1 VKARFSPDLR
11 YLAAAI
17 AATLAVIAG
26 ALFLVDATVE
36 RTLDREEERAA
47 RRELSLLEAVFNDKG
62 GAGVIDAIT
71 RREQIDDDGSVVA
84 LKDDAGGVH
93 GGNLA
98 IWPDEQRDDRSWGEF
113 TLTRDDGPSRAKGLQ
128 ALLPDGSIALVAND
142 LTARDR
148 IRHASLAGF
157 ALALALVTAF
167 AMAAGARLSR
177 RARMRA
183 AMISRTA
190 EEVMAGRLH
199 ARVPVVSERDVFD
212 HLGAVVNQML
222 DRIEVLFAAMR
233 AVTDSLAHD
242 LRTPLNR
249 LSGALERAA
258 AQSQGHPEAL
268 SEIERAQGEASRL
281 AATFA
286 ALIDIARAESGL
298 SEEAMELVDLKALIE
313 SLTDLF
319 APSAED
325 RGASISVSAPALM
338 LRVHRP
344 LLQQAIGNLI
354 DNAVKFAP
362 PGGVIAITLKAIP
375 EGAEILVADSGAG
388 MSGERRARAGERFS
402 PPQPEQVAGKGAGLG
417 LSIVAATARLHKG
430 ELTLED
436 NLPGLRARLTLRSGE
451 VSGVAPGAERVGG
464 RP

>member
-1 VKARFSPDLR
+1 MNARFSPDLR
-11 YLAAAI
+11 YLALAI
-17 AATLAVIAG
+17 AATLAVIAA
-26 ALFLVDATVE
+26 ALFLVDAAVE
-36 RTLDREEERAA
+36 RTLDGEEERAA
-47 RRELSLLEAVFNDKG
+47 RRELSLLEAVFNDQG
-62 GAGVIDAIT
+62 GAGVIDAIA
-71 RREQIDDDGSVVA
+71 RREQIDDEGSIVA
-84 LKDDAGGVH
+84 LKDDAGAVH
-93 GGNLA
+93 GGNL
-98 IWPDEQRDDRSWGEF
+98 ITWPDEQRDDRSWEEF
-113 TLTRDDGPSRAKGLQ
+113 TITRDDGPARAKGLQ

-142 LTARDR
+142 LSARDR

-157 ALALALVTAF
+157 ALALVLVTAF

-177 RARMRA
+177 RARLRA
-183 AMISRTA
+183 AVISRTA

-249 LSGALERAA
+249 LNGALERAA
-258 AQSQGHPEAL
+258 AQSQDHAAAL
-268 SEIERAQGEASRL
+268 TEIERAQGEAGRL

-298 SEEAMELVDLKALIE
+298 SEEAMELVDLKALLE

-319 APSAED
+319 APAAED
-325 RGASISVSAPALM
+325 RGLSLSVSAPELL

-354 DNAVKFAP
+354 DNAIKFAP
-362 PGGVIAITLKAIP
+362 QGGVIAITLKAIP
-375 EGAEILVADSGAG
+375 EGAEILVADSGVG
-388 MSGERRARAGERFS
+388 MSVERRARAGERFS
-402 PPQPEQVAGKGAGLG
+402 PAQTEVKGTGLG
-417 LSIVAATARLHKG
+417 LSIVAATARLHRG
-430 ELTLED
+430 ELTLEE
-436 NLPGLRARLTLRSGE
+436 NQPGLRARLSLRSGAE
-451 VSGVAPGAERVGG
+451 TGVGAPGAGRVGG

>member
-1 VKARFSPDLR
+1 MNTRFSPDLR
-11 YLAAAI
+11 YLALAI
-17 AATLAVIAG
+17 AATLAVIAA
-26 ALFLVDATVE
+26 ALFVVDATVE

-47 RRELSLLEAVFNDKG
+47 RRELSLLEAVFNDQG
-62 GAGVIDAIT
+62 GAGVIDAIA
-71 RREQIDDDGSVVA
+71 RREHIDDEGSIVA
-84 LKDDAGGVH
+84 LKDDAGAVY
-93 GGNLA
+93 GGNLTA
-98 IWPDEQRDDRSWGEF
+98 WPDDQRDDRSWEEF
-113 TLTRDDGPSRAKGLQ
+113 TVTRDDGPSRAKGLQ
-128 ALLPDGSIALVAND
+128 ALLPDGSIALVATD
-142 LTARDR
+142 LSARDR

-157 ALALALVTAF
+157 AVALMLATAF
-167 AMAAGARLSR
+167 AMAAGARLDR
-177 RARMRA
+177 RARLRA
-183 AMISRTA
+183 GVISRTA
-190 EEVMAGRLH
+190 EEVMAGRLD
-199 ARVPVVSERDVFD
+199 ARVPVLRERDVFD

-249 LSGALERAA
+249 LNGALERAA
-258 AQSQGHPEAL
+258 AQSQGHAPAL
-268 SEIERAQGEASRL
+268 AEIERAQGEAGRL

-313 SLTDLF
+313 SLADLF

-325 RGASISVSAPALM
+325 RGLSISVSAPALM
-338 LRVHRP
+338 MRVHRP

-362 PGGVIAITLKAIP
+362 QRGVIVVALKAIAG
-375 EGAEILVADSGAG
+375 GAEIVVADSGAG
-388 MSGERRARAGERFS
+388 MSGDRRAQAGKRFS
-402 PPQPEQVAGKGAGLG
+402 SSTLEQSASKGAGLG

-436 NLPGLRARLTLRSGE
+436 NQPGLRARLTLRSGE
-451 VSGVAPGAERVGG
+451 MMGVAPDAARLS
-464 RP
+464 